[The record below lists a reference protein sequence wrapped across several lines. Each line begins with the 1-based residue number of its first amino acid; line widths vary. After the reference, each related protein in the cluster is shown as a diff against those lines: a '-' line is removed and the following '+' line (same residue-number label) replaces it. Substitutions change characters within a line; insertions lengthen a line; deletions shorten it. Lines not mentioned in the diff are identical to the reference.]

1 MNPQL
6 TVSIP
11 GKGSVKLQAPKI
23 TNSLQR
29 KYVTYRV
36 VLLVYVFFV
45 QNAIPD
51 FNQKPEER

>member
-11 GKGSVKLQAPKI
+11 GKGSGKLQGPKI

-29 KYVTYRV
+29 KYVTYWV
-36 VLLVYVFFV
+36 VHLVYIFFV
-45 QNAIPD
+45 QSAKPI